1 MLTSAQG
8 LMVYNLFRMPFVM
21 STLVRPVLSR
31 YLHRFI
37 VMPVQYLHDLLRLI
51 GFTLDADIVC
61 SRAKHH
67 YDPQQGLDLSMSET
81 MTNTTEAVTTLE
93 KFRTA
98 FRPTHE
104 RMKKLMYFC

>member
-1 MLTSAQG
+1 MSTQYLQDILRLTS
-8 LMVYNLFRMPFVM
+8 
-21 STLVRPVLSR
+21 
-31 YLHRFI
+31 
-37 VMPVQYLHDLLRLI
+37 
-51 GFTLDADIVC
+51 FTLDADIVC

-67 YDPQQGLDLSMSET
+67 YDPQEGLDLSMSEA

-93 KFRTA
+93 KFRQA

>member
-21 STLVRPVLSR
+21 STLVRPVLS
-31 YLHRFI
+31 
-37 VMPVQYLHDLLRLI
+37 
-51 GFTLDADIVC
+51 
-61 SRAKHH
+61 HH